1 VALVA
6 AGFVTPSAAFA
17 ADSGDTDTVV
27 NGDTGESW
35 GVIDPAGQARLAELV
50 AEDTGIGGGV
60 STMSTTPCAY
70 SAPIGVAT
78 TSPAG
83 VEAGATV
90 APLSTCVSTIP
101 ATKTLSVTWQ
111 QQKYGFWCG
120 PTTVSMASY
129 YFGTKKTQAQAAS
142 YIGTTKAGSDRLQ
155 VAKGMKWASG
165 SRKIGYTQIA
175 APSASKI
182 TSILRADIG
191 KNAAPVAV
199 NTHEIAGGSHYNKHP
214 NRSIGHFTLAYGY
227 TSGGQTAKI
236 ADPAAG
242 LKGGYENSAK
252 KFPISASALAGF
264 VDDRGVVA

>member
-1 VALVA
+1 MALSA
-6 AGFVTPSAAFA
+6 AGLAAPSAAFA
-17 ADSGDTDTVV
+17 ADSGDTGTVV

-35 GVIDPAGQARLAELV
+35 GPIDAAGQARLAELV
-50 AEDTGIGGGV
+50 AEDTGVGGV
-60 STMSTTPCAY
+60 STMSTTPCAN
-70 SAPIGVAT
+70 SAPIGAAT
-78 TSPAG
+78 TSPTE
-83 VEAGATV
+83 VEAGTAVT
-90 APLSTCVSTIP
+90 PLSTCVHTIP
-101 ATKTLSVTWQ
+101 ATKTLSVKWQ
-111 QQKYGFWCG
+111 QQKKGYWCG

-129 YFGTKKTQAQAAS
+129 YFGTKKTQAQVAS

-175 APSASKI
+175 APNASKI

-191 KNAAPVAV
+191 KNVAPVAV

-214 NRSIGHFTLAYGY
+214 NRTIGHFILAYGY

-242 LKGGYENSAK
+242 LSGGYASAAE
-252 KFPISASALAGF
+252 KFSISASTLAGF